1 MRTNIYMATM
11 LCFLLLFSMACE
23 KRESRLIVCPPVA
36 HSTPKDATDPPTQPE
51 TIHSSSPVNEG
62 NSINALN
69 QDEIYWAYANSPQD
83 FYTAWANQHGVTPP
97 DNPNALAHVPNALE
111 LNGESW
117 GIDDE
122 SPRILPV
129 NQISAEQRATLRS
142 TPHAPVLWHE
152 DHQVILA
159 GYAPHTGAQQ
169 ILQFRFNEIPDD

>member
-1 MRTNIYMATM
+1 MGCLLVLGLSCQQQVNVAGDESIEAPKVIQEAWAMTEIPAANSPRTETGT
-11 LCFLLLFSMACE
+11 
-23 KRESRLIVCPPVA
+23 VA
-36 HSTPKDATDPPTQPE
+36 
-51 TIHSSSPVNEG
+51 
-62 NSINALN
+62 ALGS
-69 QDEIYWAYANSPQD
+69 DEIYWAYANSPQD

-117 GIDDE
+117 GLDDE

-129 NQISAEQRATLRS
+129 NQISAEQRATLRT

-159 GYAPHTGAQQ
+159 GYAPHNGAQQ
-169 ILQFRFNEIPDD
+169 ILQFHFNEIPDD